1 MRVKSGTKK
10 IMFSVILGLPLMMA
24 LMMLP
29 AYSDNAADG
38 SFCSDLSGTSDAIR
52 TSHQLTDNPFTESRD
67 LNDNGFICLNVI
79 VTSLTGHPFVTD
91 DVIP

>member
-10 IMFSVILGLPLMMA
+10 ITFSVILGLPLMMA

>member
-10 IMFSVILGLPLMMA
+10 ILFAVILGLPLMIA

-29 AYSDNAADG
+29 AYSDYAADG
-38 SFCSDLSGTSDAIR
+38 SFCSDLSGTSDAIK

-91 DVIP
+91 DIIP

>member
-10 IMFSVILGLPLMMA
+10 IMFTVILGLPLMMP
-24 LMMLP
+24 LMMVP

-38 SFCSDLSGTSDAIR
+38 SFCEDLSWMSEAIN
-52 TSHQLTDNPFTESRD
+52 TSHQLTDNPFTESKD